1 MGSCREC
8 LHFDTAAVS
17 TSAQTDYC
25 RKSGEVITDGARI
38 ADCFEGGRKSYRE
51 LLQETILFEKK
62 RAPTSVYAE
71 EGARPKKVH
80 NNNTIV
86 PQMMIKVK

>member
-25 RKSGEVITDGARI
+25 RKSGEVITDGANVRE
-38 ADCFEGGRKSYRE
+38 CFEEGR
-51 LLQETILFEKK
+51 ETLDNVLFILRKEKA
-62 RAPTSVYAE
+62 APAIAGHGIY
-71 EGARPKKVH
+71 
-80 NNNTIV
+80 
-86 PQMMIKVK
+86 